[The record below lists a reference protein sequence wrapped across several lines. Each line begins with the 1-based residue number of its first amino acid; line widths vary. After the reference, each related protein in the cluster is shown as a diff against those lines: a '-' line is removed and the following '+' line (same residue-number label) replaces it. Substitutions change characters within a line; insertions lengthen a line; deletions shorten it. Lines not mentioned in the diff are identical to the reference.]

1 MKNMKKG
8 RKGFTLIEL
17 MIVVAILGIL
27 AAIAIPTFILLI
39 NRSKSAEAA
48 SNIKNMFTAVAAY
61 YSGELTS
68 KAINA
73 STGGYCTVG
82 SSNPTPA
89 VPSAS
94 KQPFAP
100 QDSNFA
106 AIGFHIADHVFY
118 SYMLV
123 SEQSTCGNVVNN
135 PEVYTISANG
145 DLDEDTTFSTFEL
158 AVASDHSNTLYHG
171 RGFYVVNEME

>member
-1 MKNMKKG
+1 MKKD
-8 RKGFTLIEL
+8 RRGFTLIEL

-48 SNIKNMFTAVAAY
+48 SNVKNMFTAVAAY

-73 STGGYCTVG
+73 STGGYCTVA

-89 VPSAS
+89 VPTDS
-94 KQPFAP
+94 KQVFGP
-100 QDSNFA
+100 QDPTFS
-106 AIGFHIADHVFY
+106 AIGFHIADHVYY
-118 SYMLV
+118 SYSLV
-123 SEQSTCGNVVNN
+123 SEIAHCGNGANDMN
-135 PEVYTISANG
+135 IYTISANG
-145 DLDEDTTFSTFEL
+145 DLDADTRLSTFEL
-158 AVASDHSNTLYHG
+158 TVGSDGSNTLYHG
-171 RGFYVVNEME
+171 RGFYVVDEME